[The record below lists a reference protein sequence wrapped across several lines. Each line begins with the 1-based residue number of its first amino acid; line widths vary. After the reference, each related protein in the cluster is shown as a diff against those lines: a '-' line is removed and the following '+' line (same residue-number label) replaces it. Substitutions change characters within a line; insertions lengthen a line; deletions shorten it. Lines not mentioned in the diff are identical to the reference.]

1 MKIRRK
7 FSSEQKAQIV
17 LSVIKKELSTLEAGK
32 KHEITPSLIHKW
44 REHFLANTAG
54 VFDTNKD
61 ESDKDKKIRQ
71 YEYVI
76 TKLTTQNDFLEKV
89 LAVAK

>member
-1 MKIRRK
+1 MKARRK

-17 LSVIKKELSTLEAGK
+17 LSVIRKEMSTLEAGK

-44 REHFLANTAG
+44 QNSFLDKAPA

-61 ESDKDKKIRQ
+61 ESEKDKKIKH
-71 YEYVI
+71 YEHII